1 MEPGRHFQVGQIHD
15 MIRLAARG
23 IGVTVVPRS
32 TVFGA
37 GSPMGCNA
45 GARRR
50 TAPARSVSRTTR
62 RCTTSARSTTA
73 SDRADAHDH
82 RHRLRQSCRG
92 RQGRQGRSTSALDGG
107 DVLRRPHRRRHCPAR
122 GPGPTPAVRRGAS
135 RGRDRRRVHA
145 DPVRRRL
152 DRPAAPRH
160 RIDTDRID
168 VLYQPREGQ
177 AEPIGD
183 SSPRWGT
190 AGRPCTRVG
199 PVPGLMP
206 GNRPDCVG
214 ACPVLTGRS
223 RRRTGGRCPSSP
235 SPAA

>member
-37 GSPMGCNA
+37 GSPIGCNA

-82 RHRLRQSCRG
+82 RHRLRQSCRR
-92 RQGRQGRSTSALDGG
+92 RQGRQRPV
-107 DVLRRPHRRRHCPAR
+107 DVC
-122 GPGPTPAVRRGAS
+122 
-135 RGRDRRRVHA
+135 
-145 DPVRRRL
+145 
-152 DRPAAPRH
+152 
-160 RIDTDRID
+160 
-168 VLYQPREGQ
+168 
-177 AEPIGD
+177 
-183 SSPRWGT
+183 
-190 AGRPCTRVG
+190 
-199 PVPGLMP
+199 
-206 GNRPDCVG
+206 
-214 ACPVLTGRS
+214 S
-223 RRRTGGRCPSSP
+223 RRRRC
-235 SPAA
+235 SPAASSAPSLSCTGARPYSCCSPRC